1 MAAATESVT
10 RNYELGEHNDLP
22 VKASTIIYK
31 GSMVGDNGGYAR
43 GLVTSKN
50 ASNFFGFCNHKADNS
65 GGANG
70 DVMVNIL
77 TQGRVVIDLTGLKD
91 TDLGKAVHAID
102 DATFTLDADDGAS
115 SNKVLY
121 PRVGKIIRF
130 VESGVGIL
138 AFNAEA

>member
-1 MAAATESVT
+1 MSKLIQDLS
-10 RNYELGEHNDLP
+10 RDCELGEHNDIP
-22 VKASTIIYK
+22 VKGSTIIYN
-31 GSMVGDNGGYAR
+31 GAVVGENGGYAR

-50 ASNFFGFCNHKADNS
+50 ASNFLGFCKHKADNS
-65 GGANG
+65 TGADG
-70 DVMVNIL
+70 HVTVNIL
-77 TQGRVVIDLTGLKD
+77 TQGRVVIDLTGLKV

-102 DATFTLDADDGAS
+102 DATFTLDTDDGAS

-138 AFNAEA
+138 AFNAEG